1 MEATDPYD
9 PDSSA
14 ADEETVLAH
23 DALDE
28 LFAYDDADPVD
39 SAAASPPG
47 TAATISEA
55 AMLQRTIEL
64 SDDSP
69 VSPESLTASFY

>member
-9 PDSSA
+9 PDSTA

-28 LFAYDDADPVD
+28 LFAYDDPDPAD
-39 SAAASPPG
+39 SAVVAPSPLG

-55 AMLQRTIEL
+55 AMLARTLAL

-69 VSPESLTASFY
+69 VSPECMSP